1 MSGPTL
7 ELYDSLT
14 KRAGPVDLRTP
25 GELGVYICGP
35 TVYNYVHIGNARPYW
50 VGQVLQRFVTR
61 RLGLRV
67 RLVVNITDVDDKIYR
82 RAREEGVGSRELA
95 ARYAQAYIE
104 DTDRLGLG
112 RPDVEP
118 RATETI
124 AQIVELI
131 AELVERGL
139 AYAAGGDV
147 YFRVAAF
154 EDYGQLSGQRVE
166 EGRQARRGRL
176 LALALGSGTAG
187 LAHRVLGDGTRAP
200 R

>member
-1 MSGPTL
+1 M
-7 ELYDSLT
+7 
-14 KRAGPVDLRTP
+14 
-25 GELGVYICGP
+25 
-35 TVYNYVHIGNARPYW
+35 
-50 VGQVLQRFVTR
+50 
-61 RLGLRV
+61 

-95 ARYAQAYIE
+95 ARYAQAYID

-124 AQIVELI
+124 PQIIALI
-131 AELVERGL
+131 EQLIERGL

-154 EDYGQLSGQRVE
+154 DGYGQLSGQRVE
-166 EGRQARRGRL
+166 DLVAGARIEPG
-176 LALALGSGTAG
+176 
-187 LAHRVLGDGTRAP
+187 
-200 R
+200 